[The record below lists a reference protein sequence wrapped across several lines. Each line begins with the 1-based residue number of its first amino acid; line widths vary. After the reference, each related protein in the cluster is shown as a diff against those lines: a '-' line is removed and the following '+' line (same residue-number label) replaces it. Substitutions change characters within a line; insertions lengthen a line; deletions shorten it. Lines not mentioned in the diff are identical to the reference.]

1 MNKARLALAVG
12 GVLVLAGA
20 GSWLWLRH
28 AVPTGPPP
36 RATARIVTPAVASTI
51 VLPLYVDLADLDRML
66 DQQIPTALWRIDLP
80 DAVCVAPQHVHLF
93 GKSLAIT
100 PRMHCHITG
109 SAVRGPI
116 TLRGAGRTLVADV
129 PILAHVD
136 ADHIGGLA
144 STHADGQ
151 TMVHIRCSFA
161 VARNWQP
168 RGSVAL
174 SYDWTVP
181 PAIMLLGQR
190 IPITDKADQRLKP
203 VVARIEQKLPDLLQK
218 VDLRGKVGALWRRG
232 FAVVNLNDRNPPVWM
247 RVVPQTLSYNG
258 YAIDGGRL
266 RLDLGLAALTQAV
279 VGARPADPPATP
291 LPDMA
296 RVASGD
302 GRIHLFVPVSAD
314 YAALVPV
321 ITRALGK
328 RSLRPF
334 DVPGIGAVDAH
345 FANIAVFGATQ
356 GRIAVGADIVAVP
369 RNAIVPAMRGRI
381 WFAGKPHNAPG
392 SQQVRFSDLHVS
404 GATDNPGGT
413 LLVAVGNAPGFAD
426 AIADA
431 LTQNF
436 THDFTKLQDKIQRAI
451 ADRAQGDLR
460 IHARLDSAR
469 NDTIAAYA
477 DGLFMPVWVT
487 GQASVTYDATPH

>member
-1 MNKARLALAVG
+1 MNWTRLAIAACV
-12 GVLVLAGA
+12 VLVLLGT
-20 GSWLWLRH
+20 GTWFVLRH
-28 AVPTGPPP
+28 TVPAGPPP
-36 RATARIVTPAVASTI
+36 RATARIVAPTVASTI
-51 VLPLYVDLADLDRML
+51 VLPVYVDLADLDRLL
-66 DQQIPTALWRIDLP
+66 DQQIPTALWQIDRP
-80 DAVCVAPQHVHLF
+80 DAVCLAPQHVHLF

-100 PRMHCHITG
+100 PKMHCHITG
-109 SAVRGPI
+109 SAMRGRI
-116 TLRGAGRTLVADV
+116 TLHGAGRTLVADV
-129 PILAHVD
+129 PILAHVE

-151 TMVHIRCSFA
+151 TMVHIRASFQ

-174 SYDWTVP
+174 SYAWTVP
-181 PAIMLLGQR
+181 PAITLLGQR
-190 IPITDKADQRLKP
+190 ITIADKADQRLKP
-203 VVARIEQKLPDLLQK
+203 VIANIEQKLPDLLQK
-218 VDLRGKVGALWRRG
+218 VDLRGKVAALWRRG
-232 FAVVNLNDRNPPVWM
+232 FAVVSLNDRNPPVWM
-247 RVVPQTLSYNG
+247 RVVPQALSYNG
-258 YAIDGGRL
+258 YAIEGNRM
-266 RLDLGLAALTQAV
+266 RIDLSLAALTQAV
-279 VGARPADPPATP
+279 VGARPGDPAATP

-314 YAALVPV
+314 YAQLVPV
-321 ITRALGK
+321 ITRALAK
-328 RSLRPF
+328 RAMRPF
-334 DVPGIGAVDAH
+334 DVPAIGAVDAH
-345 FANIAVFGATQ
+345 FANIAVFGASQ

-369 RNAIVPAMRGRI
+369 RGGIVPAMRGRI
-381 WFAGKPHNAPG
+381 WFAGKPHNQPG
-392 SQQVRFSDLHVS
+392 SQQVRFSDVHIS
-404 GATDNPGGT
+404 GAIDNPGGD

-436 THDFTKLQDKIQRAI
+436 THDFQKLQDKIQRAI

-460 IHARLDSAR
+460 IRAKLDAAR

-487 GQASVTYDATPH
+487 GQASVTYDAAHH